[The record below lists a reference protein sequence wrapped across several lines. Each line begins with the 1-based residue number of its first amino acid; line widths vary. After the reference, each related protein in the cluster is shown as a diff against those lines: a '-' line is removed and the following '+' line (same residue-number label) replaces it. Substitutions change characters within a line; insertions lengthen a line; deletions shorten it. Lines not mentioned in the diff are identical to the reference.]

1 MAEAA
6 IIPTQNRVRS
16 VLISRRLGPL
26 PTWRLRPG
34 ILGTLVLAPGTHVGP
49 YEIVAPVGAGGMG
62 EVYRARDV
70 RLSRTVAIK
79 VLGERVNTD
88 AAYRT
93 RFEREARA
101 IAVLNHPHICTLY
114 DLGHH
119 QGIDFL
125 VMEYLEGQT
134 LADRLAQGPLPPDLA
149 VAIAT
154 DIADALD
161 SAHRQGIV
169 HRDLKPGNVMLTKS
183 GAKLLDFGIAILR
196 PNQQVSGGATAE
208 TVTAALTSPH
218 AIVGTLPYMAPEQL
232 EGREAD
238 TRTDIY
244 AFGVVLYEMLSGKLP
259 FDGGTQ
265 ASLIAA
271 IMNGTIPSITR
282 LQPLVP
288 QSLITFVTTCLARD
302 PDGRWQSARDMAH
315 FLKSAAEPVTVVRD
329 EMSRRQPRRRERY
342 AWIAA
347 GVGLLA
353 ALTAWSLS
361 FSRPAPQPVV
371 AVRATIPLGAG
382 QRLSMTETPSFAI
395 SRDGSKLAYLA
406 VTADGAAELYIRP
419 LDSPTSTP
427 VADSSGATYP
437 QFAPDGNSI
446 AFFVAEGLRRVPLSG
461 GAPVMVTP
469 PGTFSGVRGLAWSSD
484 GFLTVSTY
492 QTGLIRVADTGGTPA
507 MLTTPDYDTREKSHR
522 WPFVLPGAQA
532 LLMTVSTADAATF
545 DDARAEILRLDSGVR
560 TKVLDGA
567 SFARYVP
574 TGHLVFARAGAL
586 FAVPFSL
593 PTLEVNGLPV
603 KVVTPLR
610 TEPAFGHAHFDIS
623 DTGTLVYIAS
633 GARRD
638 NRTLLWVD
646 VMGKSTPAV
655 ISQRPFYEARVSP
668 DGSRVA
674 TVVEGATSEVWL
686 HDLGADKS
694 MRLTDGW
701 DNVNPVWTPDG
712 ERIVFASTRTRRH
725 THNLFWQAS
734 DGTGRAEQLL
744 SSDMQQSPVAVSSD
758 GTSLLFM
765 QRTDLGRWQMRTLS
779 LVDRSSTLLPE
790 TPPIVGQQPALSPDG
805 RWVAYYSDQS
815 GRNEVYLQP
824 FPRGGRQWQVST
836 GGGRSPVWARD
847 GKHLF
852 YRRGD
857 TVMAVSIDTGVA
869 VRSGTPTVLFKTAL
883 IGPVDVGRDGRLLMI
898 EPEKED
904 VVSELSVIVNWFDE
918 LKRVMVAPR

>member
-1 MAEAA
+1 M
-6 IIPTQNRVRS
+6 
-16 VLISRRLGPL
+16 

-34 ILGTLVLAPGTHVGP
+34 ILGTLVLAPGTRVGP
-49 YEIVAPVGAGGMG
+49 YEIVAPVGVGGMG

-88 AAYRT
+88 ASYRS

-134 LADRLAQGPLPPDLA
+134 LADRLAQGALPPALA

-154 DIADALD
+154 EIADALD
-161 SAHRQGIV
+161 NAHRQGIV

-196 PNQQVSGGATAE
+196 PNEQVSGGATAE
-208 TVTAALTSPH
+208 TVTAALTSLN

-259 FDGGTQ
+259 FDGKTQ

-282 LQPLVP
+282 LQPLAP

-315 FLKSAAEPVTVVRD
+315 FLKSAAEPAMVVRD
-329 EMSRRQPRRRERY
+329 ELSMRQPRRRERY

-347 GVGLLA
+347 AVGLLA
-353 ALTAWSLS
+353 ALTVWSLPV
-361 FSRPAPQPVV
+361 SRPAPQPVV

-382 QRLSMTETPSFAI
+382 HRLSMTETPAFAM

-406 VTADGAAELYIRP
+406 VTADGATELYIRR

-484 GFLTVSTY
+484 GFFTVSTY
-492 QTGLIRVADTGGTPA
+492 QTGLMRVAETGGTPA

-574 TGHLVFARAGAL
+574 TGHVVFARAGAL
-586 FAVPFSL
+586 FAAPFSL
-593 PTLEVNGLPV
+593 PTLEVTGPPV

-655 ISQRPFYEARVSP
+655 VSRRPFYEARVSP
-668 DGSRVA
+668 DGTRVA

-686 HDLGADKS
+686 HELGADKS

-734 DGTGRAEQLL
+734 DGTGKAEQLL
-744 SSDMQQSPVAVSSD
+744 SSDMEQSPVAVSSG
-758 GTSLLFM
+758 GTSLLFI
-765 QRTDLGRWQMRTLS
+765 QRTDLGRWQMHTLS

-805 RWVAYYSDQS
+805 HWVAYYSDHS
-815 GRNEVYLQP
+815 GRDEVYLQA

-836 GGGRSPVWARD
+836 GGGRSPVWARN
-847 GKHLF
+847 GKDLL

-857 TVMAVSIDTGVA
+857 AVVAVSIDTGVT

-883 IGPVDVGRDGRLLMI
+883 IGPIDVGRDGRLLMI

-918 LKRVMVAPR
+918 LTRLMVAPR